1 MATKSTESTIEEQI
15 AALREQITS
24 LTETVSA
31 EAGSLKERA
40 EERLEEAR
48 GGLRKAAA
56 TVRDSGQQALET
68 VKENPGAATSVATV
82 AALAGFALGYLLGS
96 GMRNEPPSSWAKHWR

>member
-24 LTETVSA
+24 LTESVSA
-31 EAGSLKERA
+31 QAGSLKEKA
-40 EERLEEAR
+40 EEHLDEAK
-48 GGLRKAAA
+48 GGIRRAAL

-68 VKENPGAATSVATV
+68 VKDNPGTATSVAAL
-82 AALAGFALGYLLGS
+82 AALAGFALGYLLGNTS
-96 GMRNEPPSSWAKHWR
+96 HSERPSSWTKHWR